1 MPERGRPRDHKR
13 ETKSGKRGTPQ
24 QTSQKSET
32 MEQTSV
38 DPASAFRLAAASDL
52 EAIRPETIL
61 ALQRTAGNQAV
72 QRLLAAKK
80 DKQPPEQN
88 PVESLTVAPESPA
101 TQRQEEERETDSA
114 GQSLESADNAV
125 SSGSV
130 QRGVEEMKKRYEKFG
145 KESKEHA
152 EQWKRPEKAKP
163 PEAKEKPKKK
173 SPVPG
178 KSYPRVKGKKK
189 AEEKEE
195 APPVPAKTYH
205 MEPIFERTEAAR
217 HETESGKKSP
227 DADEKRSIELQI
239 EQEKES
245 VADKLLLGV
254 MGEADLKAGGGNPRG
269 NGKYLDLVLALRK
282 YEKYRGDVPIDD
294 LEGRRTPEVVK
305 KRLTLL
311 EDVEAKAETWWSKF
325 GSWIMSRKSRRQT
338 ITALREQVK
347 ENIDALT
354 EVKAAI
360 ERIDKLNDERAMVS
374 MRAEKPGEV
383 KHLAQEGHYLE
394 AYDPKH
400 RDYDLLHKLYSKWP
414 GADEEEEWQPGLE
427 PPPKEFFDWVDQQEE
442 ETIEM
447 KGKALAEYD
456 PLKRDAKLLY
466 KCWKQWDGG
475 EDKHAKAEWRP
486 GKEPPKEFYTYVNQ
500 AVEGVAGKEAT
511 AYSRIKYYTKDE
523 RSRLRLRFES
533 SGKPIHEMSG
543 DEFADGIYVMTPEGE
558 FFAQFEDMKTKGTY
572 HHSSFLAG
580 LPVGAAGKMEYS
592 GGLKVDL
599 ESGHYQP
606 RTMHMV
612 NALKGLEKK
621 GVGESADVE
630 VRPFEKNLYTKFRKA
645 KDFLS
650 DLRALKELFQKIGA
664 AGKFGPDWKLL
675 KQGKLKNKNGDPLFL
690 ANFFMRRE
698 CKEHQD
704 QIIEAT
710 KVVD

>member
-1 MPERGRPRDHKR
+1 V
-13 ETKSGKRGTPQ
+13 
-24 QTSQKSET
+24 
-32 MEQTSV
+32 EQTSV
-38 DPASAFRLAAASDL
+38 DPASAFSLAAGSELQAL
-52 EAIRPETIL
+52 RPETIL

-80 DKQPPEQN
+80 DRQPAERS
-88 PVESLTVAPESPA
+88 PVEPLTVVSEVSA
-101 TQRQEEERETDSA
+101 TQQQEDEQGRETDSA
-114 GQSLESADNAV
+114 GKSLESAASAV
-125 SSGSV
+125 PSGSV
-130 QRGVEEMKKRYEKFG
+130 QRGVEEKRKRYEQFATK
-145 KESKEHA
+145 SKKHA
-152 EQWKRPEKAKP
+152 EQWKRPAKVKP
-163 PEAKEKPKKK
+163 PEATEKPKKK
-173 SPVPG
+173 PPPVPG

-189 AEEKEE
+189 SEEKKE
-195 APPVPAKTYH
+195 APPLVPAKTYH

-217 HETESGKKSP
+217 YAKESGKKP
-227 DADEKRSIELQI
+227 ADAEAKRRIELQI
-239 EQEKES
+239 EEEKEA

-254 MGEADLKAGGGNPRG
+254 MEEADLMASAGKPRG
-269 NGKYLDLVLALRK
+269 SGKYFDLLLALRK
-282 YEKYRGDVPIDD
+282 YEKYRGDVPIND
-294 LEGRRTPEVVK
+294 LEERMAPEIVK

-311 EDVEAKAETWWSKF
+311 EDVEAKAATWWSKF
-325 GSWIMSRKSRRQT
+325 GSWIMSRKARRQT
-338 ITALREQVK
+338 ITALRKQVRA
-347 ENIDALT
+347 NIDALN

-374 MRAEKPGEV
+374 IRAEKPEEV

-442 ETIEM
+442 ETIET

-456 PLKRDAKLLY
+456 PLKRDARLLY

-475 EDKHAKAEWRP
+475 KDKHAKVEWRL

-500 AVEGVAGKEAT
+500 AAGGVAGEEAT

-533 SGKPIHEMSG
+533 SGKPFHEISG

-558 FFAQFEDMKTKGTY
+558 FFAQFEDKKTKGKY

-592 GGLKVDL
+592 GGLKVDM

-612 NALKGLEKK
+612 KALKGLEKK
-621 GVGESADVE
+621 GVGESADVQ
-630 VRPFEKNLYTKFRKA
+630 VRPFEKNLYSKFRKA

-650 DLRALKELFQKIGA
+650 DLRALKELFQKIGG
-664 AGKFGPDWKLL
+664 AGKFGPEWRLL

-704 QIIEAT
+704 QIIEAA
-710 KVVD
+710 KVID